1 MSGFISLLRD
11 NPNYRCTW
19 LGQIVSE
26 VGDHFNSVA
35 VLSLA
40 LHVTGSGVAVG
51 GVMIAR
57 ALPAMLAG
65 PLSGVLLDRFDRR
78 KIMIASD
85 LFRFVI
91 ALGFILILTH
101 HQRWLLYALSGLL
114 TFASPFFTSGR
125 SAILPRI
132 TSPEQLHAANAVTQT
147 TSWITLT
154 IGTFLG
160 GAATMQFG
168 YEWAFV
174 VNAASFVL
182 SAGAIYLLRSP
193 DGHFRAT
200 RTDIAKDVAKHHAH
214 AFFADFRESVSY
226 MRATPLIFAVAMSY
240 VGWASGGGAAQ
251 VLFTLFGE
259 IVFKRGPAGIGIIWG
274 AAGLGL
280 VIGGVLAHSFGQR
293 FGFAG
298 YKKAISIGYFIHGAM
313 YILYAL
319 MPTIELASLCI
330 GVSRIAMGSNNVLNR
345 TVLLT
350 HVPDRLR
357 GRIFSLTDM
366 MLNGTMMVSVA
377 LASVATDFI
386 SIRSVGVIAGC
397 FSASTSLFWW
407 WADKRGKIVEPPITD
422 DSNLPPERQAEVL
435 EEESA
440 LRETSAT

>member
-1 MSGFISLLRD
+1 MSGLASLLRD
-11 NPNYRCTW
+11 NPNYRYTW

-26 VGDHFNSVA
+26 VGDHFNSIA

-40 LHVTGSGVAVG
+40 LHLTGSGVAVG

-91 ALGFILILTH
+91 ALCFILILNYR
-101 HQRWLLYALSGLL
+101 HQWLLYVLSGLL
-114 TFASPFFTSGR
+114 MFASPFFTSGR

-132 TSPEQLHAANAVTQT
+132 ASPEQLHSANALTQT

-174 VNAASFVL
+174 VNALSFLV
-182 SAGAIYLLRSP
+182 SAFAIFLLRSP
-193 DGHFRAT
+193 EGHFRAT
-200 RTDIAKDVAKHHAH
+200 RADMAAHHAH
-214 AFFADFRESVSY
+214 AFWTDFRESVSY
-226 MRATPLIFAVAMSY
+226 MKATPLIFAVAMSY

-259 IVFKRGPAGIGIIWG
+259 IVFHHGPSGIGIIWG
-274 AAGLGL
+274 SAGLGL
-280 VIGGVLAHSFGQR
+280 VIGGIFAHSFGQR

-298 YKKAISIGYFIHGAM
+298 YKKAISIGYFIHGTT

-319 MPTIELASLCI
+319 MPTIYLASLCI

-350 HVPDRLR
+350 NVPDRLR

-366 MLNGTMMVSVA
+366 MLNGTMMISVG
-377 LASVATDFI
+377 LASAATDFI
-386 SIRSVGVIAGC
+386 SIRSVGVIAGIL
-397 FSASTSLFWW
+397 SASTSLFWW
-407 WADKRGKIVEPPITD
+407 WADARGKIVEPPQET
-422 DSNLPPERQAEVL
+422 EL
-435 EEESA
+435 ESTEYESA
-440 LRETSAT
+440 VTPG